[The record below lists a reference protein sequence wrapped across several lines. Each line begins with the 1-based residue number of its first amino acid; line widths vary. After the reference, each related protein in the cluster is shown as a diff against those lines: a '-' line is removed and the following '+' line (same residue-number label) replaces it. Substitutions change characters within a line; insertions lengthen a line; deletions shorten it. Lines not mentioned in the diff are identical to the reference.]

1 MLDGL
6 TENTCWTRR
15 ELTTRSIDQ
24 RDAPERGLQVKQM
37 ERSYE
42 NAQTVQAGIGAG
54 TEDHDAA
61 TAVNAIRT
69 VSDFPHDK
77 LSILT

>member
-1 MLDGL
+1 
-6 TENTCWTRR
+6 
-15 ELTTRSIDQ
+15 
-24 RDAPERGLQVKQM
+24 M

-42 NAQTVQAGIGAG
+42 NAQTVQAWIGAG